1 MCSSRSFVSAFL
13 IWLCLLVFANA
24 ALAADVSDERAELLR
39 LTAARS
45 VIAQQFKADSEQCE
59 RRFFVNACLDEAK
72 STRSAALRPLEAR
85 EAVLDTNQRRARAE
99 AQRERA
105 TQRETELAEAEGR
118 QRTAQLLAAQLLAA
132 QLLAAQTPALPLAAK
147 AVPASGPA
155 VTVPA
160 KPQSRQIKADKAQA
174 EAKRREL
181 QKANF
186 QSEQTLRQQ
195 EAERRRVSNE
205 AKQKG
210 KQSPIALPIPSAAE
224 IEAAGS
230 AAPPVKR

>member
-1 MCSSRSFVSAFL
+1 MMCNARLAAAAFSFL
-13 IWLCLLVFANA
+13 IWLCLPAFANTA
-24 ALAADVSDERAELLR
+24 PAADVSDERAELLR

-45 VIAQQFKADSEQCE
+45 VIAQQFEADSEQCA

-72 STRSAALRPLEAR
+72 SKRSAALRPLEAR
-85 EAVLDTNQRRARAE
+85 EAVLDTHQRRARAE

-105 TQRETELAEAEGR
+105 TQREREFAEAEGR
-118 QRTAQLLAAQLLAA
+118 QRTAQLLAAQ
-132 QLLAAQTPALPLAAK
+132 TPDLPLAAK
-147 AVPASGPA
+147 AGPASGPA
-155 VTVPA
+155 ITASV
-160 KPQSRQIKADKAQA
+160 KPQSKQIKADKAQD

-181 QKANF
+181 QKANY
-186 QSEQTLRQQ
+186 QSEQALRQQ
-195 EAERRRVSNE
+195 EAERRRVINE

-210 KQSPIALPIPSAAE
+210 KQPPLALPIPSAAE